1 MISLV
6 TGIVSDSLMTSQ
18 QVFKRNKLVAMS
30 QKRKEMT
37 EGLTDFLHDLLEDEV
52 DAYGRVDSAHLKM
65 AVRGDTD
72 LQSNLAHVGINIGEM
87 GILELIDKLSN
98 DGDDVVNLDFFAKKL
113 INLRGGAEASAM
125 VDLKYELIMTQQKLE
140 ALSSKRFPDLPPLL
154 TPKKSAKEEVQEAA
168 HRNSVN
174 NAYGAASMC
183 PQESILKGAKAPG
196 PPKKRNSQIRFCEL

>member
-6 TGIVSDSLMTSQ
+6 TGIVSESLFTSQ

-37 EGLTDFLHDLLEDEV
+37 DDLTNFLHDLLEDEV
-52 DAYGRVDSAHLKM
+52 DAYGNVDDGHLKV

-72 LQSNLAHVGINIGEM
+72 LRANLAQVGINIGEM

-98 DGDDVVNLDFFAKKL
+98 DGDDLVNLDFFAKKL

-168 HRNSVN
+168 HRNSVGN
-174 NAYGAASMC
+174 SAATASMS
-183 PQESILKGAKAPG
+183 PHSSLKGAKVGG
-196 PPKKRNSQIRFCEL
+196 PPK